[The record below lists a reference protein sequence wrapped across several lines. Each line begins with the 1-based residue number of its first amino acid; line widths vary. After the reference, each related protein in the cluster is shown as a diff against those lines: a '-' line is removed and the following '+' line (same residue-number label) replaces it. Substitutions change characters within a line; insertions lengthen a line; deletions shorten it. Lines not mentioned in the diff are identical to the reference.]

1 MTRDMTQ
8 GSPLK
13 LLLSFMVPIFIGNL
27 FQNLYSIVD
36 SIIVGRYLGVNA
48 LAAVGS
54 VGIVVFGVQ
63 GLAIGMTS
71 GFGVIFSQKFGK
83 KQESSLRHFI
93 AVSAYVAMAFSLI
106 VTVILLVAVKPL
118 LRIMNTPADIYAD
131 TYTYTYLFFVGFT
144 ATVAYNFF
152 AATARAIGDSKTP
165 LYFLIFSAFL
175 NVVLDIV
182 MIRDFHMGVAGA
194 AIATVL
200 SQMISAVLSGF
211 YLINRYPIL
220 RVQKEEARFSMRS
233 ALQLL
238 GIGVPMALQFFITS
252 FGGIVLQS
260 ALNQLGAAAIAA
272 NSGAQK
278 IGQVIQ
284 QVGVAMGTAL
294 ATFVGQNAGAEEKQ
308 RIRLG
313 VRQAAIFTAAVFGVL
328 MIFCRLFGKYAGLL
342 FLSEANEEV
351 QSLMGVYFDV
361 VTWAFIPL
369 GLIFIYRNALQGL
382 GDGFFPMLGG
392 AFELFGRIA
401 VAVFIGT
408 KMGFAGICLADVVAW
423 VAALIPLVPAYYI
436 RISRFGEEKMGT
448 STHGDKL

>member
-182 MIRDFHMGVAGA
+182 MIRD
-194 AIATVL
+194 L
-200 SQMISAVLSGF
+200 ISAVLSGF